1 MSRLLAAACGPALAA
16 ALALCAAPAGAAVS
30 LERVVKLRQ
39 PIQVAAVPG
48 QPRLMAVVERR
59 GVVRLLRDGHLQ
71 RRPLLDLS
79 KRVDMPSSDLAT
91 DHGGLLSVAFAPD
104 YPRSHRLYVFY
115 TARDRSL
122 RVEELTRGRARRTVL
137 KLPGRTRYDLGGQI
151 AFGPGRL
158 LFVGLGY
165 QEAADAP
172 QDLGDL
178 RGKMLRIDPRAFGSA
193 PYRTPRTNPFA
204 GRPGARR
211 EIWAL
216 GLRNPFR
223 FSFAPGGSLVLGD
236 VGQSRYEEVDVVP
249 PSRAGA
255 NLGWTAFEGL
265 HRTSAPAA
273 GGSLLGPV
281 IEHRHARGFCAVT
294 GGLVVRDRSL
304 SIRGRYLYS
313 DFCLGRLRSAALS
326 ARGAR
331 GDREERPYVPHPV
344 AFGEDAHRHVWVVSL
359 DGFVYRVVPA
369 PG

>member
-1 MSRLLAAACGPALAA
+1 MSRLLAAACGLALAA
-16 ALALCAAPAGAAVS
+16 GLALLAPPAGAAVS
-30 LERVVKLRQ
+30 LKRVVKLRQ

-59 GVVRLLRDGHLQ
+59 GVVRLLRDGRLR

-79 KRVDMPSSDLAT
+79 RRVDMPSSDLAT

-104 YPRSHRLYVFY
+104 YARSHRLYAFY

-122 RVEELTRGRARRTVL
+122 RVDELTRGRGRTVL
-137 KLPGRTRYDLGGQI
+137 ELPGRARYDLGGQI

-158 LFVGLGY
+158 LYVGLGY

-178 RGKMLRIDPRAFGSA
+178 RGKLLRIDPRASGA
-193 PYRTPRTNPFA
+193 DPYRIPRTNPFA
-204 GRPGARR
+204 RRPGARR
-211 EIWAL
+211 EIWAY

-249 PSRAGA
+249 RSRAGA
-255 NLGWTAFEGL
+255 NLGWTAFEGH
-265 HRTSAPAA
+265 HRTSAPAP

-326 ARGAR
+326 RRGAR
-331 GDREERPYVPHPV
+331 GDREERPYVAHPV
-344 AFGEDAHRHVWVVSL
+344 AFGEDARRHVYVVSL
-359 DGFVYRVVPA
+359 DGVVYRVVPA